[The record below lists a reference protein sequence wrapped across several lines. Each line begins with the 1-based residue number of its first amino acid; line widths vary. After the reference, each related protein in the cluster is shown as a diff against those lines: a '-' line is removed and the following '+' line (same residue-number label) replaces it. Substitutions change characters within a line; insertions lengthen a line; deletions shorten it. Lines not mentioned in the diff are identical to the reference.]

1 MILGLQIT
9 GILFALAMIYFAVLH
24 HKKGH
29 LSGMEIASWIAIWVA
44 VILIVI
50 FPEIIRI
57 YASSFAIS
65 RVLDLLIGGAFI
77 VLFIMVSSAYIRTNK
92 LEKRIEDLVRKLALK
107 EKETKNK

>member
-1 MILGLQIT
+1 
-9 GILFALAMIYFAVLH
+9 
-24 HKKGH
+24 
-29 LSGMEIASWIAIWVA
+29 MEIASWISIWIA

-50 FPEIIRI
+50 FPEIIRV

-77 VLFIMVSSAYIRTNK
+77 VLFIMVSSAYIRVSR

-107 EKETKNK
+107 EKSN